1 MQDENENVEQDKEDE
16 PILGKDEV
24 FAWHELRLHPLLV
37 NAMRR
42 LGFKEPTPI
51 QKSCF
56 PAAAHQGKVCPTVHW
71 LNIDRHYFFFFGMN
85 VMKLI
90 FSIVI

>member
-1 MQDENENVEQDKEDE
+1 MLFPLADVQDKNEQDKDDDL
-16 PILGKDEV
+16 ILGEDDV

-37 NAMRR
+37 EAMRR

-56 PAAAHQGKVCPTVHW
+56 PAAAHQGKVCQIVH
-71 LNIDRHYFFFFGMN
+71 
-85 VMKLI
+85 
-90 FSIVI
+90 S